1 MWFNTAMLTLIPLLV
16 AACGSAPESAPP
28 AAVNPAVPAPGEAAT
43 PRLACPPGTEQDSG
57 SSEEGVRYWCAKD
70 GVFHGPF
77 EGYHPDG
84 EKSVSGAYF
93 ENEADGSWIWWHEN
107 GATMQKG
114 KYNKGKQT
122 GSWTWWHANGQRKE
136 EGDYLNGRRQGQ
148 WITYYET
155 GLKQSEGMYQNN
167 MKTGAWLFF
176 NDDSEN
182 SVEVTRFYEN
192 DEVIKERPGRR

>member
-1 MWFNTAMLTLIPLLV
+1 MLTLIALV
-16 AACGSAPESAPP
+16 TACGTGTDPQSGQVATAPIENPGTPGAPS
-28 AAVNPAVPAPGEAAT
+28 
-43 PRLACPPGTEQDSG
+43 LLCPPGTSQDSG

-93 ENEADGSWIWWHEN
+93 ENEPDGSWIWWHPN

-122 GSWTWWHANGQRKE
+122 GSWTWWHPNGQRKE
-136 EGDYLNGRRQGQ
+136 EGDYLHGRRQGQ
-148 WITYYET
+148 WTTYYET
-155 GLKQSEGMYQNN
+155 GLKESEGMYQNN
-167 MKTGAWLFF
+167 MKTGAWIFY
-176 NDDSEN
+176 NDDGEN
-182 SVEVTRFYEN
+182 SVEVTRLYEN
-192 DEVIKERPGRR
+192 DQVTKEKPGR